1 LIIGTRATIARKP
14 VKLLV
19 RRRRL
24 IGVALLSALAI
35 AYLARAPLLTAAA
48 RILTVDTAAAGA
60 NYIVALGGGA
70 ETRPFTAAELYR
82 KGIAPAV
89 LVLENPSNETIAT
102 GLMPSGAGLYRRILE
117 HEGVPASAITRV
129 PGEASTTWDEA
140 VLLRAMLPASEP
152 VTLVVVT
159 SPEHTRRA
167 QWAFRKAFED
177 TRVEIR
183 MAPSPNLYFD
193 ETNWWRND
201 LGVLVYLHEYFKLP
215 FYWVRYA
222 I

>member
-1 LIIGTRATIARKP
+1 MN
-14 VKLLV
+14 LLV

-24 IGVALLSALAI
+24 VGVALLSALAI

-48 RILTVDTAAAGA
+48 RILTVETVASGA

-82 KGIAPAV
+82 KGVAPVV
-89 LVLENPSNETIAT
+89 LVLENPPSEAA
-102 GLMPSGAGLYRRILE
+102 GSALPPSGAGLYRRVLE
-117 HEGVPASAITRV
+117 HEGVPSSAITIV
-129 PGEASTTWDEA
+129 PGDVRTTWDEA
-140 VLLRAMLPASEP
+140 MAVRRMLPASKP
-152 VTLVVVT
+152 LTLVVVT

-167 QWAFRKAFED
+167 RWAFRKAFAG

-183 MAPSPNLYFD
+183 MAPSRHLYFD
-193 ETNWWRND
+193 ETNWWRHD
-201 LGVLVYLHEYFKLP
+201 LGVLTYLHEYVKLP

-222 I
+222 L